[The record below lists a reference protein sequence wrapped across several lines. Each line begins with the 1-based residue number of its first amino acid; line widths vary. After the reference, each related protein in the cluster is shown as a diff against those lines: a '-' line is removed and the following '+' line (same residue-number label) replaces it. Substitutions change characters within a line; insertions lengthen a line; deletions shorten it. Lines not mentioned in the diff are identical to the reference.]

1 MNIRRILLATA
12 AAVLVATGLPGA
24 LAAQQQPRER
34 ERPRDSVRV
43 RVAPLARALE
53 LSSTVAR
60 RAVIGVTLAGGSEA
74 DTAGVRIEEVTEGGP
89 ADRAGLRAGDRIVA
103 VNGQDIRLTRSEAA
117 DEAQRSL
124 ATRRISRAIGELSPG
139 DEVTLRV
146 RRDGNERDVRLNVVS
161 GAELARARFSGD
173 SASGRWLMVG
183 RNDRPVLGMSLQ
195 ASGTARDTLG
205 AFVASVA
212 PDGPAERAGIYEGDR
227 IESINGVDLRVRP
240 VDAGDRYVAQ
250 LKAGAIDRAMENAN
264 VGEPVEVRV
273 WRSGQVRTVRVTPVP
288 ASEVQGGGWQMFRAP
303 AAPASVRMWS
313 PEAMTFPRMEGM
325 VSPRGEFRI
334 RSDSGVRVFRFDGD
348 GEREVIIEIDPEMR
362 GQIEAQMREAMQHMR
377 QALEEARR
385 SSTSMDA
392 TRRSIQVNRAELER
406 ARNAMQLRSSEL
418 QRAREAMDRQ
428 RTELQRAREAIM
440 RQQRLSWI

>member
-12 AAVLVATGLPGA
+12 AAVLVVPGLSGA

-146 RRDGNERDVRLNVVS
+146 RRDGNERDV
-161 GAELARARFSGD
+161 
-173 SASGRWLMVG
+173 
-183 RNDRPVLGMSLQ
+183 
-195 ASGTARDTLG
+195 
-205 AFVASVA
+205 
-212 PDGPAERAGIYEGDR
+212 
-227 IESINGVDLRVRP
+227 
-240 VDAGDRYVAQ
+240 
-250 LKAGAIDRAMENAN
+250 
-264 VGEPVEVRV
+264 
-273 WRSGQVRTVRVTPVP
+273 
-288 ASEVQGGGWQMFRAP
+288 
-303 AAPASVRMWS
+303 
-313 PEAMTFPRMEGM
+313 
-325 VSPRGEFRI
+325 
-334 RSDSGVRVFRFDGD
+334 
-348 GEREVIIEIDPEMR
+348 
-362 GQIEAQMREAMQHMR
+362 
-377 QALEEARR
+377 
-385 SSTSMDA
+385 
-392 TRRSIQVNRAELER
+392 
-406 ARNAMQLRSSEL
+406 
-418 QRAREAMDRQ
+418 
-428 RTELQRAREAIM
+428 
-440 RQQRLSWI
+440 